1 MPKLKFNVQPETRLN
16 IKPENND
23 SNDNKLNN
31 TAELLDKIGTTAE
44 RMPFNIKFIP
54 RDKIV
59 TNDKNTFA
67 QVEIEK
73 LAESIL
79 HLGLI
84 HNLEAMYDEEHDIY
98 ILESGERRLRAI
110 DMLIEKYGNAV
121 SEELPEE
128 DRDLFKLYQM
138 NIAGFKKGYPLNV
151 KRGLDT
157 DSENNEQS
165 RLSEI
170 NSELRLIAANYEVR
184 PDDPQS
190 RLSNIAR
197 YNTLLEEKNS
207 LLPRRLRVN
216 INQAIAENEGI
227 STRQVIKYKDVL
239 SLIPELQEEFTK
251 NNITLSDGSSYSKLS
266 EEEQYTILKL
276 IKSGEKIKAD
286 EVRLIKESFEKNQL
300 LLKEKEDEL
309 VRQEEKLSDM
319 QKEQQSLQDII
330 DGHNNQVDKLKED
343 FEKEKV
349 SIKNQ
354 LEEELKK
361 DNVNT
366 DEVNKLKKDL
376 ESVKELHDKKL
387 QEEQEKLKQKETE
400 IAELQK
406 KYDEYVKKVSEQDEK
421 DTVDLDKTIKE
432 TQLRLRIES
441 SIHELEKAFNSISK
455 YNEQDS
461 SITSSYSK
469 KIADIV
475 DKYCELYI

>member
-1 MPKLKFNVQPETRLN
+1 M
-16 IKPENND
+16 
-23 SNDNKLNN
+23 
-31 TAELLDKIGTTAE
+31 
-44 RMPFNIKFIP
+44 
-54 RDKIV
+54 
-59 TNDKNTFA
+59 
-67 QVEIEK
+67 
-73 LAESIL
+73 
-79 HLGLI
+79 
-84 HNLEAMYDEEHDIY
+84 
-98 ILESGERRLRAI
+98 
-110 DMLIEKYGNAV
+110 
-121 SEELPEE
+121 
-128 DRDLFKLYQM
+128 
-138 NIAGFKKGYPLNV
+138 
-151 KRGLDT
+151 
-157 DSENNEQS
+157 
-165 RLSEI
+165 
-170 NSELRLIAANYEVR
+170 
-184 PDDPQS
+184 
-190 RLSNIAR
+190 
-197 YNTLLEEKNS
+197 EEKNS

-361 DNVNT
+361 D
-366 DEVNKLKKDL
+366 
-376 ESVKELHDKKL
+376 
-387 QEEQEKLKQKETE
+387 
-400 IAELQK
+400 
-406 KYDEYVKKVSEQDEK
+406 
-421 DTVDLDKTIKE
+421 
-432 TQLRLRIES
+432 QLRLRIES